1 MPTFWICFERWS
13 FQHLSRFLL
22 LSVEWFYHEI
32 KSIIKLKF
40 KYLFTITRFLI
51 LLKIT
56 NLICNIHCIFFRF
69 NPYGIKLSQLL
80 FQVRTYLNEVFV
92 SSRHFYINNHYSQP
106 LCWHR
111 KCIFKCMW
119 EYNIFYRSVVFSVSS
134 GFLHQ

>member
-1 MPTFWICFERWS
+1 LLFQVRTYLNEVFVSSRHFYINYHYSQPLCWHRKCIFKFKSCDLNKDSCFIYWRQRLISLIFVYNKLCVFVCLMVFNATFNN
-13 FQHLSRFLL
+13 
-22 LSVEWFYHEI
+22 
-32 KSIIKLKF
+32 

-92 SSRHFYINNHYSQP
+92 
-106 LCWHR
+106 C
-111 KCIFKCMW
+111 
-119 EYNIFYRSVVFSVSS
+119 V
-134 GFLHQ
+134 

>member
-13 FQHLSRFLL
+13 FQDLSSFLL

-69 NPYGIKLSQLL
+69 NQGFISYYINPWFNTFWIKLSQLL
-80 FQVRTYLNEVFV
+80 FQVRTYLNGVFV
-92 SSRHFYINNHYSQP
+92 SSRHFYINYHYSQP

-111 KCIFKCMW
+111 KGI
-119 EYNIFYRSVVFSVSS
+119 
-134 GFLHQ
+134 L

>member
-13 FQHLSRFLL
+13 FQDLSSFLL
-22 LSVEWFYHEI
+22 LYVEWFDHEI

-69 NPYGIKLSQLL
+69 NPFWIKLSQLL
-80 FQVRTYLNEVFV
+80 FQVGTYLNGEFV
-92 SSRHFYINNHYSQP
+92 SSRHFYINYHYSQP

-111 KCIFKCMW
+111 KGMFKCML
-119 EYNIFYRSVVFSVSS
+119 EYNFFYRSLVFFGSFGV
-134 GFLHQ
+134 LQQ